1 MESEAR
7 LFVQSGAAMS
17 PTKLINYLRLLI
29 LGMWLGAAVFFSAIV
44 APSAF
49 AVLRSYQSFNAG
61 EIAGALV
68 NRNLAAIN
76 LSGFVVGLVL
86 FATAFVKFR
95 RAPLPS
101 FLIEMVSISAITLA
115 TALGNWIIAPK
126 IRALRL
132 TLSTPIDQLS
142 VSDARRISFDNLHA
156 YSVKALSLAMI
167 AALLGFVMIALRA
180 RGDAK

>member
-1 MESEAR
+1 
-7 LFVQSGAAMS
+7 MS

-49 AVLRSYQSFNAG
+49 AILRSYQSFNAG
-61 EIAGALV
+61 EIAGAIV
-68 NRNLAAIN
+68 NRNLVAIN
-76 LSGFVVGLVL
+76 LSGFVAGLIL
-86 FATAFVKFR
+86 FATGFVKFR
-95 RAPLPS
+95 KVPFLS
-101 FLIEMVSISAITLA
+101 FLIEMVSVTAIGLA
-115 TALGNWIIAPK
+115 TALGNWLIAPK

-132 TLSTPIDQLS
+132 TLSIPIDQLS
-142 VSDARRISFDNLHA
+142 VSDPRRISFDNLHA
-156 YSVKALSLAMI
+156 YSVKALSVAMI

>member
-1 MESEAR
+1 
-7 LFVQSGAAMS
+7 MS
-17 PTKLINYLRLLI
+17 PIKLINYFRLLI

-86 FATAFVKFR
+86 LVSAFVRFR
-95 RAPLPS
+95 KVPLLS
-101 FLIEMVSISAITLA
+101 FLIEMISVTVLSLA

-126 IRALRL
+126 IRALRV

-142 VSDARRISFDNLHA
+142 LSDPRRVSFDNLHA
-156 YSVKALSLAMI
+156 YSVRALSVAMI
-167 AALLGFVMIALRA
+167 AALLGLVMIALRA
-180 RGDAK
+180 RHDAK

>member
-1 MESEAR
+1 
-7 LFVQSGAAMS
+7 MS
-17 PTKLINYLRLLI
+17 PIKLINYFRLLL

-86 FATAFVKFR
+86 FVSAFVRFR
-95 RAPLPS
+95 KVPLSS
-101 FLIEMVSISAITLA
+101 FLIEMISVTALSLA

-126 IRALRL
+126 IRALRA

-142 VSDARRISFDNLHA
+142 LSDPRRVSFDNLHA
-156 YSVKALSLAMI
+156 YSVRALSVAMI

-180 RGDAK
+180 RHDAK